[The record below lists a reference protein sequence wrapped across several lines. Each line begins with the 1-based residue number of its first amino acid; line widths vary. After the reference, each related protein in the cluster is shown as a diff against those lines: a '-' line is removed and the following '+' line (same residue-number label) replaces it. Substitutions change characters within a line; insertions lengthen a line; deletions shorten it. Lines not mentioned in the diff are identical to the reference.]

1 MKIERVIITNYKTL
15 ENLDISINTF
25 YTAVCGKNNAGK
37 SSLIQVVKN
46 ILGYEVGPFDDIND
60 FEVNH
65 KEDFTIWKQS
75 KTEPI
80 CFCLIIRLFSS
91 YDTGLIKF
99 IETFVKA
106 EDSESLPDKDK
117 DSYLLYI
124 SIKFHKEK
132 NTPEIEVK
140 FEEKRLDDYPT
151 REVITK
157 LRNSKTLIFHDST
170 EVRRNY
176 GRYHGFYDDFSQ
188 PERESIKLKSQTLQK
203 EFKKISE
210 RHKKDLTDLLGR
222 LNEKYD
228 INLTVPG
235 FSFER
240 VPYEISLGEKD
251 FDIPLDNWGSG
262 TKNRTLILKS
272 LFNAKKF
279 LEIADSSRKI
289 APIVLIEEPESFLHP
304 SAQAEFGKLLQDLAT
319 EFQIQIIT
327 TTHSPFL
334 LSSLDD
340 PTSNI
345 LLERKIEKKRLR
357 ETYKVDTS
365 GQDWKKPFALAL
377 GIEGVEFDNIRS
389 VFFSQSNKLLLVEGE
404 TDKEYFE
411 LLRGEEHGK
420 NRLDFDG
427 EIYAYGGF
435 GTLKNTVMLK
445 FLKEKYAKLI
455 VTLDLDAFNHVK
467 SSLTALKME
476 MDRDYFKV
484 GIDKGGKRAIE
495 GLLPESIFSKVWTLN
510 NSLVLQTQS
519 DNKDEAKAAKDQLKK
534 LYLEEFKSNAKPGAE
549 YYSEFYKLASK
560 LNKVLK
566 N

>member
-1 MKIERVIITNYKTL
+1 MKIEKVIISNYKTL
-15 ENLDISINTF
+15 ENIDISINTF
-25 YTAVCGKNNAGK
+25 YTALCGKNNAGK
-37 SSLIQVVKN
+37 SSLIQVIKN

-60 FEVNH
+60 FDVNY
-65 KEDFTIWKQS
+65 KEDFTVWKQP
-75 KTEPI
+75 KTDPI
-80 CFCLIIRLFSS
+80 CFCVMLRLFSA

-106 EDSESLPDKDK
+106 EDSASLPEKE
-117 DSYLLYI
+117 SYSLRI

-132 NTPEIEVK
+132 NTPEIEIQ
-140 FEEKRLDDYPT
+140 FEEKKLDDYPT

-157 LRNSKTLIFHDST
+157 IRNSKTLIFHDST

-188 PERESIKLKSQTLQK
+188 AERESIKLKSQTLQK

-235 FSFER
+235 FSFEK

-279 LEIADSSRKI
+279 LETADSSRKI

-345 LLERKIEKKRLR
+345 LLERKIDKKRLR

-377 GIEGVEFDNIRS
+377 GIEGAEFDNIRN

-411 LLRGEEHGK
+411 LLRKEEHGK

-427 EIYAYGGF
+427 EIYAYGGY
-435 GTLKNTVMLK
+435 GTLNNTVMLK
-445 FLKEKYAKLI
+445 FLKEKYSNLI
-455 VTLDLDAFNHVK
+455 VTLDLDAYNQVK
-467 SSLTALKME
+467 SSLATLKME
-476 MDRDYFKV
+476 NERDYFKV
-484 GIDKGGKRAIE
+484 GIDKGGKRAVE
-495 GLLPESIFSKVWTLN
+495 GLLPESVYSKVWAA
-510 NSLVLQTQS
+510 NSDLVLQTQS
-519 DNKDEAKAAKDQLKK
+519 DNKDEAKTAKDQLKK
-534 LYLEEFKSNAKPGAE
+534 LYLEEFKKVAKPGAE
-549 YYSEFYKLASK
+549 YYSEFYKLANK
-560 LNKVLK
+560 LNKALK
-566 N
+566 S

>member
-1 MKIERVIITNYKTL
+1 MKIERVNITNYKTL

-25 YTAVCGKNNAGK
+25 YTALCGKNNAGK
-37 SSLIQVVKN
+37 SSLIQVIKS
-46 ILGYEVGPFDDIND
+46 ILGHDVGPFEDIND
-60 FEVNH
+60 FDVNH
-65 KEDFTIWKQS
+65 KEDFTVWKENKS
-75 KTEPI
+75 DPI
-80 CFCLIIRLFSS
+80 SFNLTLRLFSE

-106 EDSESLPDKDK
+106 EDSVSLTEKQ
-117 DSYLLYI
+117 SYSLTI
-124 SIKFHKEK
+124 EIKFYKEK
-132 NTPEIEVK
+132 NTPEIK
-140 FEEKRLDDYPT
+140 ILFDNKKLDDYPT

-157 LRNSKTLIFHDST
+157 IRNSKTLIFHDST

-176 GRYHGFYDDFSQ
+176 GRYHGFYDDFSEA
-188 PERESIKLKSQTLQK
+188 ERESIKSKSQTLQK

-235 FSFER
+235 FSFEK

-251 FDIPLDNWGSG
+251 FDIPLDSWGSG
-262 TKNRTLILKS
+262 TKNRTLIIKS

-279 LEIADSSRKI
+279 LETADSSRKI

-365 GQDWKKPFALAL
+365 GRDWKKPFSLAL
-377 GIEGVEFDNIRS
+377 GIEGSEFDNIRS

-411 LLRGEEHGK
+411 LLRKDEHGRNK
-420 NRLDFDG
+420 LNFDG
-427 EIYAYGGF
+427 EIYPIGGY
-435 GTLKNTVMLK
+435 GTLNNTVMLK
-445 FLKEKYAKLI
+445 FLKEKYSNLI
-455 VTLDLDAFNHVK
+455 ITFDLDAYSYVK
-467 SSLTALKME
+467 ASLTTLKLE
-476 MDRDYFKV
+476 NEKDYFKI
-484 GIDKGGKRAIE
+484 GIDKGGKRSVE
-495 GLLPESIFSKVWTLN
+495 GLLPESICSKVWAT
-510 NSLVLQTQS
+510 NSELVLQTQS
-519 DNKDEAKAAKDQLKK
+519 DNKDEAKTAKEQLKK
-534 LYLEEFKSNAKPGAE
+534 LYLEEFKSVAKPGDE

-560 LNKVLK
+560 LNKSLK
-566 N
+566 I

>member
-1 MKIERVIITNYKTL
+1 MKIEKVVIENYKTL
-15 ENLDISINTF
+15 EKLDISINTF
-25 YTAVCGKNNAGK
+25 YTAICGKNNAGK

-65 KEDFTIWKQS
+65 KEDFTIWKTS
-75 KTEPI
+75 KSEPI
-80 CFCLIIRLFSS
+80 CFCLVIRLFSS
-91 YDTGLIKF
+91 SDTGLIKF
-99 IETFVKA
+99 VETFVKA
-106 EDSESLPDKDK
+106 EDSASLREK
-117 DSYLLYI
+117 DSYMLSI
-124 SIKFHKEK
+124 SVKFHKE
-132 NTPEIEVK
+132 NNIPDIEIQ
-140 FEEKRLDDYPT
+140 FEEKKLEDYPT

-157 LRNSKTLIFHDST
+157 IRNSKTLIFHDST

-188 PERESIKLKSQTLQK
+188 AERDSIKQKSQTLQR

-210 RHKKDLTDLLGR
+210 RHKKDLADLLGR

-235 FSFER
+235 FSFEK

-251 FDIPLDNWGSG
+251 FDIPLDSWGSG

-345 LLERKIEKKRLR
+345 LLERKVEKRKLR
-357 ETYKVDTS
+357 ETYKVNTS
-365 GQDWKKPFALAL
+365 GKDWKKPFALAL
-377 GIEGVEFDNIRS
+377 GIEGAEFDNINTS
-389 VFFSQSNKLLLVEGE
+389 VIN
-404 TDKEYFE
+404 
-411 LLRGEEHGK
+411 
-420 NRLDFDG
+420 
-427 EIYAYGGF
+427 
-435 GTLKNTVMLK
+435 
-445 FLKEKYAKLI
+445 
-455 VTLDLDAFNHVK
+455 
-467 SSLTALKME
+467 
-476 MDRDYFKV
+476 
-484 GIDKGGKRAIE
+484 
-495 GLLPESIFSKVWTLN
+495 
-510 NSLVLQTQS
+510 
-519 DNKDEAKAAKDQLKK
+519 
-534 LYLEEFKSNAKPGAE
+534 
-549 YYSEFYKLASK
+549 
-560 LNKVLK
+560 
-566 N
+566 

>member
-1 MKIERVIITNYKTL
+1 MKIEKVIISNYKTL

-25 YTAVCGKNNAGK
+25 YTAICGKNNAGK
-37 SSLIQVVKN
+37 SSLIQVIKN
-46 ILGYEVGPFDDIND
+46 ILGYEASPFEDITD

-65 KEDFTIWKQS
+65 KEDFTIWKHT

-80 CFCLIIRLFSS
+80 CFCLLIRLFST

-106 EDSESLPDKDK
+106 EDSESLPEK
-117 DSYLLYI
+117 DSYILRI
-124 SIKFHKEK
+124 AIHFQKEK
-132 NTPEIEVK
+132 STPEIEIQ
-140 FEEKRLDDYPT
+140 FENKKLEDYPT
-151 REVITK
+151 KEVITK
-157 LRNSKTLIFHDST
+157 IRNSKTLIFHDST
-170 EVRRNY
+170 EVRRSY
-176 GRYHGFYDDFSQ
+176 GRFHGFYDDFSQ
-188 PERESIKLKSQTLQK
+188 AERDSIKLKSQVLQK

-210 RHKKDLTDLLGR
+210 RHKRDLTDLLGR

-279 LEIADSSRKI
+279 IETADSSRKI

-345 LLERKIEKKRLR
+345 LLERRIDKKKLR
-357 ETYKVDTS
+357 ETYNVDTS
-365 GQDWKKPFALAL
+365 GKDWKKPFALAL
-377 GIEGVEFDNIRS
+377 GIEGPEFDNIRS
-389 VFFSQSNKLLLVEGE
+389 VFFSQSNKLLLVEGD
-404 TDKEYFE
+404 TDKEYLE
-411 LLRGEEHGK
+411 LLRNDEHGK
-420 NRLDFDG
+420 NKLDFDG
-427 EIYAYGGF
+427 EIYAYGGY
-435 GTLKNTVMLK
+435 GTLNNTVMLK
-445 FLKEKYAKLI
+445 FLKEKYSKI
-455 VTLDLDAFNHVK
+455 IITLDLDAYNQVK
-467 SSLTALKME
+467 TSLATLKFE
-476 MDRDYFKV
+476 NEKDFFKV

-495 GLLPESIFSKVWTLN
+495 GLLPESVFSKVWST
-510 NSLVLQTQS
+510 NSDLVLQTQS
-519 DNKDEAKAAKDQLKK
+519 DNKDEAKTAKDQLKK
-534 LYLEEFKSNAKPGAE
+534 MYLEEFKSVAIPGNE
-549 YYSEFYKLASK
+549 YFSEFYKLTAK
-560 LNKVLK
+560 LNKAFK
-566 N
+566 D